1 MNFKE
6 IKQDFATWLKV
17 LNYSQS
23 TQIQTKHQIEAFFSY
38 LENQSIYETE
48 AIEHH
53 GDQFLVLQSQRK
65 HKKKATV
72 LSQNYLKIYVRSLK
86 LLGCYLREI
95 EEDTFSIHFQ
105 TEKHHKTLPKVL
117 TIKQIE
123 NLYQATD
130 DSILG
135 FRDRA
140 MLAVYYGCG
149 LRKTE
154 GISLKISDIDLEKS
168 LILVRKGKGYK
179 ERYVPL
185 SRGVK
190 EDLKNYILV
199 GRNHASI
206 ENLFISSRTSQAIH
220 PEQMNSRLRTLLKM
234 SQISETYSLHSLRHS
249 IATHLLE
256 KGMPIEQISRFL
268 GHSSLESTLIYVV

>member
-1 MNFKE
+1 M
-6 IKQDFATWLKV
+6 
-17 LNYSQS
+17 
-23 TQIQTKHQIEAFFSY
+23 
-38 LENQSIYETE
+38 ENQSIYETE

-65 HKKKATV
+65 DKKKATV

-179 ERYVPL
+179 ERYIPMSESISKRMQMFIYQHRKAWKIDHKRLIPL
-185 SRGVK
+185 TK
-190 EDLKNYILV
+190 EGIYAYFKSI
-199 GRNHASI
+199 RKASG
-206 ENLFISSRTSQAIH
+206 LA
-220 PEQMNSRLRTLLKM
+220 PE
-234 SQISETYSLHSLRHS
+234 ISLHTLRHS
-249 IATHLLE
+249 IATHLLQN
-256 KGMPIEQISRFL
+256 GMKIEQISKFL
-268 GHSSLESTLIYVV
+268 GHSSLDSTQIYTHLVIYDKI